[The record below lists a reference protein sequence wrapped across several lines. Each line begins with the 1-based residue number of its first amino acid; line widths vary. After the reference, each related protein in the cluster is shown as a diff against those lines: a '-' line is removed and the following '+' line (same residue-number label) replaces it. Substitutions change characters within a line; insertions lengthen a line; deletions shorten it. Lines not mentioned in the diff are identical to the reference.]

1 MCPSRDP
8 VVTACRHHLS
18 WLVALAVAFC
28 AMPAPASAQRAGL
41 DSPRRLVVP
50 FENASRTSRLYWLA
64 EATAV
69 LLTDDL
75 TALGAG
81 AISREDRVLAYE
93 QLRVPVT
100 ATLSHATVIRIG
112 QLVGAT
118 QIAVGS
124 YTLTGETLTVRAQLI
139 ELASG
144 RLLPEVSESAPLADL
159 FGIVGRVA
167 RRLAP
172 ESTVSLEEME
182 RAHPPLTAFEP
193 YVKGLLAQSPTTRA
207 TFFQQS
213 LRLAPTFQRA
223 RLGLWEVHTA
233 QGAHAQAL
241 TVVRQVPSSDPL
253 ARRAQFLAARSM
265 IELGQWA
272 TASETLTNLHR
283 ARPDAAVANN
293 LGVIQ
298 LRRPA
303 ATASVK
309 ASTYFAAAISVDPT
323 DADLYFNLGYA
334 RWLERDIPAAID
346 ALREVVR
353 RNPADGDAH
362 YVLGVALQASGSPP
376 EAARERTLARQLSS
390 MYAEWEARPGGTTSV
405 PRGRERLKT
414 EIDIPQALRVVE
426 AIGSS
431 GQREQQEEALFHLES
446 GKRLYLAER
455 DAEAV
460 AELRR
465 AVYLAPYQSEAHL
478 MLGRAYLRMGR
489 VADAIAALTISV
501 WSADTVVAHVVLAEA
516 HLRERNWTAVRAE
529 VQNIL
534 RRDPGNVEARGL
546 LERIPP
552 SN

>member
-1 MCPSRDP
+1 MSPRWRRVAYVLVWVLG
-8 VVTACRHHLS
+8 VVAT
-18 WLVALAVAFC
+18 
-28 AMPAPASAQRAGL
+28 PASAQVAGQ
-41 DSPRRLVVP
+41 RTTRQLVVP
-50 FENASRTSRLYWLA
+50 FENASQTSRLYWLA

-75 TALGAG
+75 TALGAD

-93 QLRVPVT
+93 QVRVPVT

-118 QIAVGS
+118 QVVVGR
-124 YTLTGETLTVRAQLI
+124 YTLTGETLTVGAQAIQLD
-139 ELASG
+139 SG

-159 FGIVGRVA
+159 FGIVARVA
-167 RRLAP
+167 RRLVPDAG
-172 ESTVSLEEME
+172 VSLEQME
-182 RAHPPLTAFEP
+182 QGHPPLTAFEP
-193 YVKGLLAQSPTTRA
+193 YVKGLLAQSPATRA
-207 TFFQQS
+207 TFFQQA

-223 RLGLWEVHTA
+223 RLGLWEVYTA

-241 TVVRQVPSSDPL
+241 SVARQVPPGDPL

-272 TASETLTNLHR
+272 TASDVFSDLYR
-283 ARPDAAVANN
+283 ARADAAVANN

-303 ATASVK
+303 GSSSIK

-334 RWLERDIPAAID
+334 RWLERDVPAAIE

-362 YVLGVALQASGSPP
+362 YVLGVGLQSIGSLS
-376 EAARERTLARQLSS
+376 EAARERALARQLSS
-390 MYAEWEARPGGTTSV
+390 MYAEWEARPGGAASV
-405 PRGRERLKT
+405 PRGRERIKT
-414 EIDIPQALRVVE
+414 EIDVPQALRVVE
-426 AIGSS
+426 ALGSS

-489 VADAIAALTISV
+489 VADAIAALTISN
-501 WSADTVVAHVVLAEA
+501 WSADTVAA
-516 HLRERNWTAVRAE
+516 HLVLGEAYVRQRNWTAVRAE
-529 VQNIL
+529 AQGVL
-534 RRDPGNVEARGL
+534 RRDPGNLEARAL
-546 LERIPP
+546 IERIPQG
-552 SN
+552 N